1 MFILQIK
8 LVISVVL
15 ISRPQFKILIV
26 ILSKITEWEGI
37 ELIRFPYIF
46 NFGFES
52 ASTDLI
58 NERHRKD
65 AVETERGMVS

>member
-1 MFILQIK
+1 M
-8 LVISVVL
+8 
-15 ISRPQFKILIV
+15 